1 MESFMS
7 IYLNRYC
14 LVASTMSF
22 TVCIGLSSLANAYVN
37 SETRSAATLAGAAS
51 VTEISFTKKSTDL
64 SRSAKKEIKEAIL
77 SAGRT
82 GEIREV
88 RVAAWADQEY
98 PPKGVD
104 LAASQ
109 IDLAEKRADRVQSY
123 LKQTLNVND
132 VVTINMAKRP
142 SGVQNALN
150 TPNAQAKN
158 SMENTGAAPTSDG
171 QTGLF
176 GLKGKSSEVVVMIFY
191 KK

>member
-1 MESFMS
+1 
-7 IYLNRYC
+7 
-14 LVASTMSF
+14 MSF